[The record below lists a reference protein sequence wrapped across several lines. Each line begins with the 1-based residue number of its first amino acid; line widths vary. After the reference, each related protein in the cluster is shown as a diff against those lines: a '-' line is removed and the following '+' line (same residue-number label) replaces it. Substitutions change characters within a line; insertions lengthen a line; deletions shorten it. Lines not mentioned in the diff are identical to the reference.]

1 MKIRIISSIILVAII
16 LIQCFDSNESASLY
30 QPYDLGHLMVRF
42 QPLFIFCILIPC
54 FFLWLQD
61 LFDDFVAE
69 CDQKS
74 ESQIFDICNEALNTM
89 IMDWNKIPLNIK
101 RNAIQECKDTYLYV
115 CHSYMYVCVWLI
127 LIEKNFISKNFQKT
141 KQTPGLFGLHTVR
154 SFTTKSVCVLLATS

>member
-30 QPYDLGHLMVRF
+30 QPYDLGHLM
-42 QPLFIFCILIPC
+42 
-54 FFLWLQD
+54 D

-115 CHSYMYVCVWLI
+115 CHS
-127 LIEKNFISKNFQKT
+127 E
-141 KQTPGLFGLHTVR
+141 R
-154 SFTTKSVCVLLATS
+154 R

>member
-1 MKIRIISSIILVAII
+1 M
-16 LIQCFDSNESASLY
+16 
-30 QPYDLGHLMVRF
+30 
-42 QPLFIFCILIPC
+42 
-54 FFLWLQD
+54 WLQD

-115 CHSYMYVCVWLI
+115 CHSERRRRWLI
-127 LIEKNFISKNFQKT
+127 DWLIDS
-141 KQTPGLFGLHTVR
+141 
-154 SFTTKSVCVLLATS
+154 